1 MKNLLA
7 FIAKY
12 YHWLLLLLLETAS
25 GVLLFQY
32 NSYQGSVWFSSAN
45 VVVGK
50 VYEWD
55 SAVRNF
61 FSLTRV
67 NEELTLRN
75 FYLER
80 QVGQLR
86 RLYGELTQDT
96 TQTERQQLEFLSHY
110 QLIPA
115 KVVSNT
121 LDKADN
127 LITIDRGRADG
138 VEKDMG
144 VACGSGVVG
153 VVYMA
158 SDHYAVVIPVLNVTS
173 SRISC
178 AIRGRGYFGYLQW
191 YGGDAAVAYVEDI
204 PRHARFKRG
213 DWVETSGYSAIFPPG
228 VLVGRIENIY
238 NSVDGLSYR
247 LKVRLTTDFG
257 CLRDVV
263 VISDKTIGERLR
275 LQEQVKDSI
284 TMAPKQ

>member
-7 FIAKY
+7 FLTKY
-12 YHWLLLLLLETAS
+12 YYWLMLLLLEVAS

-55 SAVRNF
+55 ASVRSF
-61 FSLTRV
+61 FSLTRS

-80 QVGQLR
+80 QVSQLR
-86 RLYGELTQDT
+86 RLYGDLTRDT
-96 TQTERQQLEFLSHY
+96 TIMERQELEFLSRY

-121 LDKADN
+121 LNKNDN
-127 LITIDRGRADG
+127 LITIDKGRADG
-138 VEKDMG
+138 VEKDMA
-144 VACGSGVVG
+144 VACGTGVVG
-153 VVYMA
+153 VVYMT
-158 SDHYAVVIPVLNVTS
+158 SDHYSVIIPVLNVTS

-191 YGGDAAVAYVEDI
+191 YGGDPSVAYVEDI

-228 VLVGRIENIY
+228 ILVGKIEKIY

-247 LKVRLTTDFG
+247 LKVRLSTDFA
-257 CLRDVV
+257 CLRDVA
-263 VISDKTIGERLR
+263 VISDKSIGERLR
-275 LQEQVKDSI
+275 LMEQAKDSI
-284 TMAPKQ
+284 TMTPK

>member
-7 FIAKY
+7 FVTKY
-12 YHWLLLLLLETAS
+12 YHWLMLLLLEVAS
-25 GVLLFQY
+25 GVMLFQY

-45 VVVGK
+45 AVVGT
-50 VYEWD
+50 VNRLD
-55 SAVRNF
+55 AQVRSF
-61 FSLTRV
+61 FSLVRN

-80 QVGQLR
+80 QVTQLR
-86 RLYGELTQDT
+86 RLYGDATKDT
-96 TQTERQQLEFLSHY
+96 TVLERQEVEFLSRY
-110 QLIPA
+110 KLIPA

-121 LDKADN
+121 LDKANN
-127 LITIDRGRADG
+127 LITIDKGRADG

-144 VACGSGVVG
+144 VACGTGVVG

-158 SDHYAVVIPVLNVTS
+158 SSHYSVVIPVLNVRS

-191 YGGDAAVAYVEDI
+191 YGGDPSVAYVEDI

-228 VLVGRIENIY
+228 ILVGKIEKIFT
-238 NSVDGLSYR
+238 SADGLSYR

-263 VISDKTIGERLR
+263 VISDSNIGEQMRLM
-275 LQEQVKDSI
+275 EQVNDSI
-284 TMAPKQ
+284 TMTPK

>member
-7 FIAKY
+7 FVTKY
-12 YHWLLLLLLETAS
+12 YHWLMLLLLEMVS
-25 GVLLFQY
+25 GVLLFNY
-32 NSYQGSVWFSSAN
+32 NSYQSSVWFTSAN
-45 VVVGK
+45 AVAGK
-50 VYEWD
+50 IYEWD
-55 SAVRNF
+55 SAVRTF
-61 FSLTRV
+61 FSMKRS

-80 QVGQLR
+80 QVAQLR
-86 RLYGELTQDT
+86 RLYGDLTQDT
-96 TQTERQQLEFLSHY
+96 TVIQRQQLEFISQY

-121 LDKADN
+121 LVKTDN

-153 VVYMA
+153 VVYLT
-158 SDHYAVVIPVLNVTS
+158 SDHYSVVIPVLNVS
-173 SRISC
+173 SSHISC

-191 YGGDAAVAYVEDI
+191 YGGDPSVAYVEDI

-213 DWVETSGYSAIFPPG
+213 DWIETSGYSAIFPRG
-228 VLVGRIENIY
+228 ILVGKIEKIF
-238 NSVDGLSYR
+238 NSTDGLSYR
-247 LKVRLTTDFG
+247 LKVRLSTDFG

-263 VISDKTIGERLR
+263 VISDRTIGERLR
-275 LQEQVKDSI
+275 LQQEVKDSI
-284 TMAPKQ
+284 TMSPK